1 MHYDK
6 NNMIRKEIF
15 KLKLRSNTDGKIN
28 GYLEIQ
34 VLGLLIYRAM
44 LTESDEMKLKFDPI
58 DCC

>member
-1 MHYDK
+1 
-6 NNMIRKEIF
+6 MIRKEIF